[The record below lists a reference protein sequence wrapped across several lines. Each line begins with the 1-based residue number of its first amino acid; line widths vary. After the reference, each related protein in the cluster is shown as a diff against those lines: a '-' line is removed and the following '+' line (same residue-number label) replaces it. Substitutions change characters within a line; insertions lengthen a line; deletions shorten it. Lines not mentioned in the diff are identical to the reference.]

1 METPVNPRA
10 EPRGRRSG
18 LELLSAAQ
26 RPHEPGLGRRG
37 HHSGVAR
44 GPEEGGAF
52 PRMSSGDV
60 CGKPLADR
68 AVKGGVSPKEIV
80 IPNND

>member
-1 METPVNPRA
+1 M
-10 EPRGRRSG
+10 
-18 LELLSAAQ
+18 LS
-26 RPHEPGLGRRG
+26 
-37 HHSGVAR
+37 
-44 GPEEGGAF
+44 